1 MNIRSLRAFWRTGT
15 GWSTGNASST
25 WAAHSWVIS
34 IRRWRTTRS
43 STCTWTQRWSSS
55 SRTSQCLSWEET
67 YQVSSMQLHLE
78 TYSFIYLIYLY
89 LYVFFSFCFFILAV
103 KSFEAFAE
111 DTRRGHAAE
120 LLHHLP
126 PGAQWDTAKKVGA
139 TPECSLKIISTV

>member
-1 MNIRSLRAFWRTGT
+1 MF
-15 GWSTGNASST
+15 
-25 WAAHSWVIS
+25 
-34 IRRWRTTRS
+34 
-43 STCTWTQRWSSS
+43 
-55 SRTSQCLSWEET
+55 
-67 YQVSSMQLHLE
+67 
-78 TYSFIYLIYLY
+78 
-89 LYVFFSFCFFILAV
+89 FFSFCFFILAV